1 LRKNEVDLRINDV
14 LLRQQADKEKATTQS
29 LLDREVKS
37 KTRIVAEADALEYYN
52 KNKQKMPGAY
62 EEVKT
67 SIIQFLQR
75 QEDRKA
81 ETAYAS
87 DLRKAA
93 KIELFLKP
101 PDTPTFKIATD
112 DQPSKG
118 PDNAPVTVVEF
129 TDYQCPSCAAEEPIL
144 ERLVREYG
152 GRARLVVRDFPLEQH
167 ENAFKAAV
175 AAEAAREQGKYWEYT
190 DLLFH
195 NQSALTVDK
204 LKDYASRI
212 GLDRKK
218 FDADLDS
225 NKFASQVQRDL
236 QEGMKLGI
244 EATPGVFVNGKR
256 MDVKS
261 YESLKSAIDE
271 ELKTAAGR

>member
-1 LRKNEVDLRINDV
+1 MDLRINDV
-14 LLRQQADKEKATTQS
+14 LLRQEADKEKATTQS

-52 KNKQKMPGAY
+52 KNKQKMPGTY

-144 ERLVREYG
+144 ERLVRESG
-152 GRARLVVRDFPLEQH
+152 GRVRLVVRDFPLEQH

-175 AAEAAREQGKYWEYT
+175 AAEAARGQGKYWEYT
-190 DLLFH
+190 GLLFH

-225 NKFASQVQRDL
+225 NEFASQVQRDL

-256 MDVKS
+256 MEVKS

-271 ELKTAAGR
+271 ELKTAAGK